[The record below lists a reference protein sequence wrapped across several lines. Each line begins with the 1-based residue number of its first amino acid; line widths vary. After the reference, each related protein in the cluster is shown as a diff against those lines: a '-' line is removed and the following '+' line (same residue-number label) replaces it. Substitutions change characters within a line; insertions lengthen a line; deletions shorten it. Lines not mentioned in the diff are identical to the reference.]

1 MAEYE
6 SFEAVSQLETG
17 ALRNLLAEGDAQE
30 RVWAAW
36 AFALE
41 LGADSRFSLREAA
54 KVSPTPGTRRH
65 LIVILAGLGERE
77 VLQAFAEDDP
87 DDFVRAT
94 ACQYLLRTWAEDDPQ
109 GAEFIQR
116 RLLADSAAVVKETIL
131 KAATGKFLPET
142 LADLVE
148 LASNDGPE
156 VRRLAFELIKR
167 RYSPKEAFSSALA
180 GRLHAEAEPSLQ
192 AGLVNFCIDG
202 DLLELVLES
211 ALRVGPSARLLFL
224 DALLAR
230 DKAVT
235 WSQIQS
241 LAALGELEVD
251 FKLLKLLQPEGLQG
265 GFVWLAMSMA
275 KRIPSHVWN
284 PEMNFFYEALYP
296 FAEVIDRVPADIV
309 TAPCRQDLDK
319 VRAYLKESIS
329 VMSEM
334 SEDDPDD
341 PKDYYYDYTD
351 EIAFYRDITEKIDAA
366 LSRS

>member
-6 SFEAVSQLETG
+6 SFEAVSHLETG

-36 AFALE
+36 AFALK

-54 KVSPTPGTRRH
+54 QVSPTPGTRRH

-77 VLQAFAEDDP
+77 FLQAFAEDDP

-131 KAATGKFLPET
+131 KAAKGKFLPET
-142 LADLVE
+142 LAELAE
-148 LASNDGPE
+148 LASNDGRE
-156 VRRLAFELIKR
+156 VRRLAFELIKQ

-180 GRLHAEAEPSLQ
+180 LRLHAEAEPSLL
-192 AGLVNFCIDG
+192 ADLVNFCIDG

-251 FKLLKLLQPEGLQG
+251 FKLLKLLQPEGLRG
-265 GFVWLAMSMA
+265 GFIWLAMSMA
-275 KRIPSHVWN
+275 KRIPSGVY
-284 PEMNFFYEALYP
+284 PDMNFFCEALYP
-296 FAEVIDRVPADIV
+296 FAEVIDRVPAAIV

-319 VRAYLKESIS
+319 VRAYLKESVA
-329 VMSEM
+329 VMTEDSDDSE
-334 SEDDPDD
+334 
-341 PKDYYYDYTD
+341 DYYYDYRD

-366 LSRS
+366 LRRS